1 MRIAVVQTSAKKGAI
16 PLNIKNHLSLIK
28 SALPSKPDLIM
39 FPELSITGYE
49 PELAEKLA
57 CTIDDER
64 FNSFQIIANANN
76 VTIGIGMPTRSKEGV
91 HISLLFF
98 QPDNE
103 RLLYSKQLLH
113 ADELP
118 YFVSSENQVFLTIK
132 EKKIAFGICYE
143 TLQREHFIKAVKN
156 KADIYIASVAKPER
170 GNEKAYVHFQS
181 IAKEF
186 NIPILMS
193 NCVGYCDNFM
203 SNGKSAVWNKDGK
216 IVAQLDEKNQGL
228 LIYETESEE
237 ATILQID
244 N

>member
-1 MRIAVVQTSAKKGAI
+1 MRIGIVQASAKKGAI
-16 PLNIKNHLSLIK
+16 SLNIKNHLNLIK
-28 SALPSKPDLIM
+28 SALPSKPDLIV
-39 FPELSITGYE
+39 FPELSIIGYE

-64 FNSFQIIANANN
+64 FNSFQVVADTNKL
-76 VTIGIGMPTRSKEGV
+76 TIGIGMPTQSKEGIN
-91 HISLLFF
+91 ISMLLFR
-98 QPDNE
+98 PHKA
-103 RLLYSKQLLH
+103 RLIYSKQLLH

-118 YFVSSENQVFLTIK
+118 YFVSSNNQVFLIIK

-143 TLQREHFIKAVKN
+143 TLQREHFIKAVEN

-170 GNEKAYVHFQS
+170 GNKKAYVHFSS

-186 NIPILMS
+186 KIPILMS

-203 SNGKSAVWNKDGK
+203 SNGKSAAWNKDGK
-216 IVAQLDEKNQGL
+216 LVAQLGKKHQGL